1 MNRMAEMEI
10 DRVNMDITHERKNS
24 NHEQLL
30 GMIGDERVGTL
41 YANNGIKRTVE
52 KEGWKYNITARKSSK
67 IWRFFDFQA
76 ITLDISTERG
86 K

>member
-52 KEGWKYNITARKSSK
+52 KEG
-67 IWRFFDFQA
+67 
-76 ITLDISTERG
+76 
-86 K
+86 